1 MREPLLQIRELPDTG
16 TRWALLERIASSSHV
31 KRATRLQELLF
42 YLGKCSL
49 KDGLETVHEQ
59 QIGVE
64 VFGRSG
70 DYDTSDDNIVR
81 TNVSELRKRVEAY
94 FEGEGANE
102 TLVVEIP
109 RGSYLP
115 VFRNRP
121 VKPQVASES
130 SAVKVP
136 EPALANV
143 VPISKPADAVPVRP
157 PSFLQ
162 SRWVLILAGAT
173 IVALAATC
181 VVFNYQYRSLYRSMY
196 PWQSQPAV
204 AELWGDILDARPD
217 TDIVLAD
224 ASFGLLQDVNKK
236 SFQFNDY
243 LNRSY
248 INQLQTQKASPD
260 LQAVLRRIATWNLGD
275 QDDFKLARRILDLDP
290 LGTKIHLYNAR
301 GYLPD
306 LTKRDNVILIG
317 GRMSNPWDDLFESH
331 MNFVAEFST
340 DGPITVLNR
349 APIKGEPAVY
359 TQTDSTQYCVV
370 SYQPNPDHNG
380 VVLLIEGTSAE
391 ATEAAGDFLLSDDQL
406 SAFRKMLRGDK
417 FPYFDVLLKVSSV
430 PGTPLSA
437 TIEAYRAYPNLQ

>member
-1 MREPLLQIRELPDTG
+1 MTEQLLQIRDLPDTG
-16 TRWALLERIASSSHV
+16 TCWALLERIATSSHV
-31 KRATRLQELLF
+31 KRAARLQELLF

-49 KDGLETVHEQ
+49 KDGLDTVHEQ

-94 FEGEGANE
+94 FEGDGANE
-102 TLVVEIP
+102 TLIVEIP
-109 RGSYLP
+109 RGSYVP
-115 VFRNRP
+115 VFRHRP
-121 VKPQVASES
+121 VKPKIASEAS
-130 SAVKVP
+130 PAKAL
-136 EPALANV
+136 EPAPDNV
-143 VPISKPADAVPVRP
+143 VPISKSADAAPVLSP
-157 PSFLQ
+157 TFLQ
-162 SRWVLILAGAT
+162 SRWPLILAGVT

-181 VVFNYQYRSLYRSMY
+181 AVFRYQYRSLYRSIY
-196 PWQSQPAV
+196 PWQSEPAV
-204 AELWGDILDARPD
+204 AELWGNILSARPD

-224 ASFGLLQDVNKK
+224 ASFGLLQDINKK

-248 INQLQTQKASPD
+248 ISQLQTQKASPD
-260 LQAVLRRIATWNLGD
+260 VHAVLNRIATWNLGD
-275 QDDFKLARRILDLDP
+275 QDDFKLARRILALDP
-290 LGTKIHLYNAR
+290 LGTSIHLYNSR

-317 GRMSNPWDDLFESH
+317 GRISNPWDDLFESH
-331 MNFVAEFST
+331 MNFVAQFST

-349 APIKGEPAVY
+349 APIKGEQAVY

-370 SYQPNPDHNG
+370 SYQPNPDHSG
-380 VVLLIEGTSAE
+380 VFLLIEGTNAE

-406 SAFRKMLRGDK
+406 SNFRKLLHGDK

-430 PGTPLSA
+430 PGTPLTA
-437 TIEAYRAYPNLQ
+437 TIEAYRAYPNMN

>member
-1 MREPLLQIRELPDTG
+1 MTESLLQIRDLPDTG
-16 TRWALLERIASSSHV
+16 TCWALLERIASSSHV
-31 KRATRLQELLF
+31 KRAARLQELLF

-49 KDGLETVHEQ
+49 KDGLDTVHEQ
-59 QIGVE
+59 RIGVD

-94 FEGEGANE
+94 FEGEGAHE
-102 TLVVEIP
+102 TLIVEIP
-109 RGSYLP
+109 RGSYVP

-121 VKPQVASES
+121 VKPQIAS
-130 SAVKVP
+130 AAATAKVL
-136 EPALANV
+136 EPAPASV
-143 VPISKPADAVPVRP
+143 VPISKPADAASVH
-157 PSFLQ
+157 PSTFLQ

-173 IVALAATC
+173 IIALAATC
-181 VVFNYQYRSLYRSMY
+181 VVFRYQYRSLYRSMY

-204 AELWGDILDARPD
+204 AELWSDIFNARPD

-224 ASFGLLQDVNKK
+224 ASFGLLQDINKK
-236 SFQFNDY
+236 SYQFNDY

-248 INQLQTQKASPD
+248 ISQLQTQKASPD
-260 LQAVLRRIATWNLGD
+260 LRAVLGRIETWNLGD
-275 QDDFKLARRILDLDP
+275 QDDFKLARRILALDP
-290 LGTKIHLYNAR
+290 LGTNIHLYNAR

-317 GRMSNPWDDLFESH
+317 GRISNPWDDLFEGH

-349 APIKGEPAVY
+349 APMKGEQAVY
-359 TQTDSTQYCVV
+359 TQTDSTQYCVI

-380 VVLLIEGTSAE
+380 VVLLIEGTNAE

-406 SAFRKMLRGDK
+406 SSFRKLLHGEK

-430 PGTPLSA
+430 PGTPLTA
-437 TIEAYRAYPNLQ
+437 TVEAYRAYPNAH